1 MRYRALVKIR
11 FGPWI
16 EVPDVQA
23 ESKKSAQRAA
33 VRMLAPISGQVHNV
47 TVMLD
52 PPKPELDND

>member
-16 EVPDVQA
+16 EVPDVIA
-23 ESKKSAQRAA
+23 ESKKSAQREA

-47 TVMLD
+47 TVVLD
-52 PPKPELDND
+52 PIEVKND